1 VNQSKLSSKATI
13 RMTPYLQVKFKQRN
27 CRLVRQMAGMM
38 MMSPLR
44 KLMLQ
49 TSSKR
54 EKVTLFKIINLIKK
68 SSSIGLFQ
76 LMNKYLTLLK

>member
-1 VNQSKLSSKATI
+1 MNQSKLSSKATI
-13 RMTPYLQVKFKQRN
+13 RMTPNLQVKFKQRN
-27 CRLVRQMAGMM
+27 YRLVRQMAGM

>member
-1 VNQSKLSSKATI
+1 MNQSKLSSKATI
-13 RMTPYLQVKFKQRN
+13 RMTPNMQVKFKQRN
-27 CRLVRQMAGMM
+27 YRLVRQMAGM

-49 TSSKR
+49 TSLKR
-54 EKVTLFKIINLIKK
+54 EKVTLFKIMNLIKK